1 MKKFLAG
8 VLLSV
13 MSATTNAG
21 VIDVDT
27 SKWLAL
33 EGPSNGRNTDVWVGL
48 RGQAPEKRGNSS
60 GSLVSDF
67 ELFGDFLFSG
77 YFSPTTVNYDDN
89 DIIGII
95 FGWQDAENHYRL
107 GWSQTQRPN
116 TDDDKA
122 IADIT
127 GRTGLFLIREV
138 AGVSQTL
145 FNISDLFW
153 QDDAQYSFDVRRVAN
168 QLDLNF
174 GGNVFSVTD
183 STFTSGHVGV
193 YTESQTGRFWGLNVS
208 DTSISALPRP
218 VSEPGAFMFA
228 SGLAMLAVVSRR
240 KRKPAKR
247 K

>member
-8 VLLSV
+8 ILLSV

-27 SKWLAL
+27 ANWLKLAA
-33 EGPSNGRNTDVWVGL
+33 PSNGRNTDVWVGL
-48 RGQAPEKRGNSS
+48 NGQTPEKRGNSS

-77 YFSPTTVNYDDN
+77 YFSPTSVNYDDN
-89 DIIGII
+89 DIIGVV

-116 TDDDKA
+116 TDDDRA
-122 IADIT
+122 ITDIT
-127 GRTGLFLIREV
+127 GRTGLFLVREV

-145 FNISDLFW
+145 FNISDLYW
-153 QDDAQYSFDVRRVAN
+153 EDDVRYSFDVSRVAN

-183 STFTSGHVGV
+183 STFTSGRVGV
-193 YTESQTGRFWGLNVS
+193 YTESQTGRFWGLNVN
-208 DTSISALPRP
+208 DTSTLQLPRP

-228 SGLAMLAVVSRR
+228 SGLAMLALASRR
-240 KRKPAKR
+240 KRKSAKHH
-247 K
+247 